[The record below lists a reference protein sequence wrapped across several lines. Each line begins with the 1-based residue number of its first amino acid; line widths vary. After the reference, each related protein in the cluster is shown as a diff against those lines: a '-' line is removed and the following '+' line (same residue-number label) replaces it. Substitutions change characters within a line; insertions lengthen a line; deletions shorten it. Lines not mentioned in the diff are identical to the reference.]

1 MNTTE
6 CIRVKS
12 NKTKGKNCFIAKYEL
27 YVVVVQLYI
36 HYILQLG
43 ESEVQDMKK
52 YAVIVY
58 YTFDPESEVYLF
70 DTYEKACEY
79 LKAMYDY
86 CFKFAMEDEDFKED
100 ESYCNDG
107 YAQIKWG
114 DEDNSMRI
122 WQVTAVSEPMKIDG
136 KDWN

>member
-1 MNTTE
+1 
-6 CIRVKS
+6 
-12 NKTKGKNCFIAKYEL
+12 
-27 YVVVVQLYI
+27 
-36 HYILQLG
+36 
-43 ESEVQDMKK
+43 MKK

-100 ESYCNDG
+100 ESYC
-107 YAQIKWG
+107 IFFL
-114 DEDNSMRI
+114 NSYKLFISIIVRR
-122 WQVTAVSEPMKIDG
+122 VLK
-136 KDWN
+136 

>member
-1 MNTTE
+1 
-6 CIRVKS
+6 
-12 NKTKGKNCFIAKYEL
+12 
-27 YVVVVQLYI
+27 
-36 HYILQLG
+36 
-43 ESEVQDMKK
+43 MKK

-136 KDWN
+136 KDWD

>member
-1 MNTTE
+1 M
-6 CIRVKS
+6 
-12 NKTKGKNCFIAKYEL
+12 AKYEL
-27 YVVVVQLYI
+27 YVVVVQLHI
-36 HYILQLG
+36 HYILWLK

-100 ESYCNDG
+100 KSYCNDG

-122 WQVTAVSEPMKIDG
+122 WQVTAISEPMKIDG